1 MDFFALGWGR
11 GEGLMWEDLFVQEF
25 FMRERNFDEGGA
37 GFSSIK
43 KKIEKIKT
51 FCSTGSN

>member
-43 KKIEKIKT
+43 KKLRK
-51 FCSTGSN
+51 